1 MVKPVQVL
9 YFLGQIS
16 LHICFCK
23 LNAKFN
29 QFTVADWWNSYG
41 GQCKDLQKLAIRIVS
56 QCNSSSGCERNWSTF
71 ALVHTKLRNKLSY
84 DKLMKLVYVHY
95 NLKLYI
101 QQFEADFQ
109 SLKEKETDPYSLM
122 MDAAFFYEANPIM
135 DWLCH
140 SRSESTPILDE
151 YDLEADDWT
160 MPGGF
165 LIDELQMDI
174 SEVAAFRRKLCFG
187 QKGGKKKR
195 KVQLEEDEPEDLFE
209 DDSNSDSP
217 HGSPIYAK
225 L

>member
-1 MVKPVQVL
+1 
-9 YFLGQIS
+9 
-16 LHICFCK
+16 
-23 LNAKFN
+23 
-29 QFTVADWWNSYG
+29 
-41 GQCKDLQKLAIRIVS
+41 
-56 QCNSSSGCERNWSTF
+56 
-71 ALVHTKLRNKLSY
+71 
-84 DKLMKLVYVHY
+84 
-95 NLKLYI
+95 
-101 QQFEADFQ
+101 
-109 SLKEKETDPYSLM
+109 
-122 MDAAFFYEANPIM
+122 M

-174 SEVAAFRRKLCFG
+174 SKVAAFKRKLCFG